1 MISASCQLK
10 AGVSQGARI
19 LSGFTRGLLTND
31 SRYFGENGN
40 FSESLVRHPG
50 LFAGALLLSCEVWAT
65 KTQRP
70 AGP

>member
-19 LSGFTRGLLTND
+19 LSGFTRGLLTNG
-31 SRYFGENGN
+31 SRCFGENGN
-40 FSESLVRHPG
+40 FSEPLMRHLG
-50 LFAGALLLSCEVWAT
+50 LFAASLLLSCEAWAT
-65 KTQRP
+65 KTQQT